1 MKFSG
6 TAGLVVMLVVLAAV
20 GGGTFYFKSVQET
33 KRQELQQKAQEVKLK
48 AKEEARRE
56 AEANEK
62 AKAAEA
68 RAAEAKLK
76 AVQAEKEKLDR
87 QLELKKQDAQNE
99 KARREAAAAATAKAE
114 SEKVAADA
122 VRAKAEAETAK
133 AEAEKSAADAKAK
146 VESLAVQRAVE
157 ERRKAEAEYARV
169 AAAQQIA
176 DAALAKSENERKVA
190 EANAAAEHDRKLR
203 MYKRAETSR
212 AEMLELQR
220 AEKLLALE
228 ESGVRLETSES
239 SAEDGVSPSNSNES
253 TRQTNVVVKVE
264 WPDASESETPAQA
277 KVSEIVRS
285 MSAKATADR
294 RVRALQQIAKFE
306 ALIAQ
311 ALTEKR
317 SSDADYYRKTL
328 VSLVP
333 EYVTLY
339 AERIEKA
346 HAENRETE
354 AGQFCSSL
362 VSLPPDWARIGVLVT
377 LITRNEAYYSRLLAG
392 RVSKDDFVKAFRKLY
407 DEARRD
413 KGDQD
418 EREEKLAHICSV
430 LATYVP
436 DFESNPEWK

>member
-1 MKFSG
+1 MRVSG
-6 TAGLVVMLVVLAAV
+6 AAGLVATLFVLAAA
-20 GGGTFYFKSVQET
+20 GGGAFYFKSVQET
-33 KRQELQQKAQEVKLK
+33 RRQELQQKAQEVKLK
-48 AKEEARRE
+48 VKEEARRE
-56 AEANEK
+56 AEAHEK

-68 RAAEAKLK
+68 RVAEAKLK
-76 AVQAEKEKLDR
+76 TAQAEREKLDR

-99 KARREAAAAATAKAE
+99 KARREAAAAVMAKTEAEKAAADAARAKVEAETAKAE
-114 SEKVAADA
+114 SEKTAA
-122 VRAKAEAETAK
+122 E
-133 AEAEKSAADAKAK
+133 AKAK
-146 VESLAVQRAVE
+146 VESLAVQRATE

-169 AAAQQIA
+169 AAAKQIA
-176 DAALAKSENERKVA
+176 DAALAKSENERKTA

-228 ESGVRLETSES
+228 ESGVRLDASEAPVDDGASTMPQNET
-239 SAEDGVSPSNSNES
+239 VPK
-253 TRQTNVVVKVE
+253 TNAVAQVE
-264 WPDASESETPAQA
+264 WPEASDGESLAQA
-277 KVSEIVRS
+277 KVSEIVQN

-294 RVRALQQIAKFE
+294 RVCALQHIAKFE

-346 HAENRETE
+346 HAENREADAE
-354 AGQFCSSL
+354 QFCTSL
-362 VSLPPDWARIGVLVT
+362 VLLPPGWARVGVLVT

-418 EREEKLAHICSV
+418 ERIEKLEHICSV

-436 DFESNPEWK
+436 DFENNPEWK